1 MMHHN
6 MSRAL
11 AEQRQ
16 HERRLQAEARRA
28 AAANTPLPTHGGFPA
43 FTSIWAEPTLLDV
56 RPLAGDDSDRLLRLF
71 RRLSPRSIQQ
81 RFFSPVRQLSGELLA
96 RLVDVD
102 HDQREALVALSHDE
116 IIAVA
121 LYAGAASPSRAELAV
136 TVEDTWQQRGIGKR
150 LTFRLSEL
158 AVERGFDMFVA
169 RIMPDNQ
176 PALRLAR
183 ALSRDTVIRMQ
194 HGEYEASIPLV
205 AR

>member
-1 MMHHN
+1 MTHSN
-6 MSRAL
+6 VSRAL
-11 AEQRQ
+11 AEQHQR
-16 HERRLQAEARRA
+16 ERRLQAEARRV
-28 AAANTPLPTHGGFPA
+28 AAANAPLPTHGALPA
-43 FTSIWAEPTLLDV
+43 FGGIWAEPTLLDV

-81 RFFSPVRQLSGELLA
+81 RFFSPLRQLSGEFLA
-96 RLVDVD
+96 RLLDVD
-102 HDQREALVALSHDE
+102 HDQREALVALRHDE

-121 LYAGAASPSRAELAV
+121 RYAGAASSGRAELAV

-158 AVERGFDMFVA
+158 AVERGFDTFVA
-169 RIMPDNQ
+169 RIMADNR
-176 PALRLAR
+176 PALRLVR
-183 ALSRDTVIRMQ
+183 SLSRDTVIRMQ